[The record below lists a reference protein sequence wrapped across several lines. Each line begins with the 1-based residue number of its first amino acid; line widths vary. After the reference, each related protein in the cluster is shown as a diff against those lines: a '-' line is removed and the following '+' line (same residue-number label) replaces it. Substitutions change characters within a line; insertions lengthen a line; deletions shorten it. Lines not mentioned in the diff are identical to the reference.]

1 MFVNI
6 IVSGASYSKLNSLLK
21 KKKEENYQNMLKSF
35 LTTASDQCVS
45 TKVNVNFLIC
55 VKIILIDMVCTCM

>member
-6 IVSGASYSKLNSLLK
+6 IISGASYSKLNSLLK
-21 KKKEENYQNMLKSF
+21 KKEENCQKLLKSF
-35 LTTASDQCVS
+35 LTTASDQRVS